1 MGIDQP
7 GHRLKDTE
15 PLNGP
20 EDLGPQ
26 VKAFCALLARI
37 LKRCSCR
44 AHCEVED
51 ALSEER
57 TREVSED
64 EQGKVEN

>member
-7 GHRLKDTE
+7 GHRLNDTE
-15 PLNGP
+15 PLNRH

-44 AHCEVED
+44 AQCEVED
-51 ALSEER
+51 ALSEGQP
-57 TREVSED
+57 SE
-64 EQGKVEN
+64 EPEY